1 VSRAGDIDWNTFR
14 FAESGAWL
22 VEDFLGQERKNDL
35 SDTESQLVFRNQQ
48 LTVLSRMAKVP
59 HNLSATLSLPR
70 GMTDD
75 WTNVD

>member
-1 VSRAGDIDWNTFR
+1 VFL

-22 VEDFLGQERKNDL
+22 VEDFLGQERKNHL

-75 WTNVD
+75 RTNVD

>member
-1 VSRAGDIDWNTFR
+1 VEHVRSLPAVFL

-22 VEDFLGQERKNDL
+22 VQDFLGQEQKNDL

-59 HNLSATLSLPR
+59 HNLSATLSFPR
-70 GMTDD
+70 GMT
-75 WTNVD
+75 

>member
-1 VSRAGDIDWNTFR
+1 VEHVRSLPVVFL

-22 VEDFLGQERKNDL
+22 VEDFLGQERKNDP